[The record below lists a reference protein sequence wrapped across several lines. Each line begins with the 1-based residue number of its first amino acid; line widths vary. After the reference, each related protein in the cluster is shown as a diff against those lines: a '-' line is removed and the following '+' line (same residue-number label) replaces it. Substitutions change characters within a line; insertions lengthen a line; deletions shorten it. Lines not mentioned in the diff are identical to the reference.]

1 MMADDLSFFGYFLFY
16 FAYNFGCFFRIYLV
30 FSNKW
35 SIFAHTNIN
44 VQNQEVW
51 IMSISKT
58 RQVLVDV
65 ARQLF
70 AKNGFENTTMN
81 DIALLSKKGRRTLYT
96 YFKSKEDVYYAVI
109 ESELERL
116 SDKMDEVAARKISP
130 QDKVIE
136 LIYTHLNMI
145 KETVMRNGN
154 LRAAFFRNI
163 WMVEKV
169 RKNFDEDEIELFRKV
184 YTEGKED
191 GEFDIDNVELV
202 ADITHYCIKGLEVP
216 YIYGRLGHGMTPETS
231 KPLVAKFVYGA
242 LGKNGIK

>member
-1 MMADDLSFFGYFLFY
+1 
-16 FAYNFGCFFRIYLV
+16 
-30 FSNKW
+30 
-35 SIFAHTNIN
+35 
-44 VQNQEVW
+44 
-51 IMSISKT
+51 MSISKT
-58 RQVLVDV
+58 RQKLVDV

-70 AKNGFENTTMN
+70 AKNGLENTTMN
-81 DIALLSKKGRRTLYT
+81 DIAVASGKGRRTLYT

-116 SDKMDEVAARKISP
+116 SDRMDEVAAKRIKP
-130 QDKVIE
+130 QDKIIE
-136 LIYTHLNMI
+136 LIYTHLTTI

-184 YTEGKED
+184 YAEGKED
-191 GEFDIDNVELV
+191 GEFDIDNIDLV

-216 YIYGRLGHGMTPETS
+216 YIYGRIAHGMKEEDT
-231 KPLVAKFVYGA
+231 KPQVAKVVYGA
-242 LGKNGIK
+242 LGKLSRK

>member
-1 MMADDLSFFGYFLFY
+1 
-16 FAYNFGCFFRIYLV
+16 
-30 FSNKW
+30 
-35 SIFAHTNIN
+35 
-44 VQNQEVW
+44 
-51 IMSISKT
+51 MSISKT
-58 RQVLVDV
+58 RQILVDV

-81 DIALLSKKGRRTLYT
+81 DIALLSGKGRRTLYT

-109 ESELERL
+109 EGELERL
-116 SDKMDEVAARKISP
+116 SDKMDEVATRRIRPQEKI
-130 QDKVIE
+130 IE

-184 YTEGKED
+184 YAEGKAD

-216 YIYGRLGHGMTPETS
+216 YIYGRLGHGMTPEMS

-242 LGKNGIK
+242 LAKNGIK

>member
-1 MMADDLSFFGYFLFY
+1 
-16 FAYNFGCFFRIYLV
+16 
-30 FSNKW
+30 
-35 SIFAHTNIN
+35 
-44 VQNQEVW
+44 
-51 IMSISKT
+51 MSISKT
-58 RQVLVDV
+58 RQKLVDV

-81 DIALLSKKGRRTLYT
+81 DIALLSGKGRRTLYT

-116 SDKMDEVAARKISP
+116 SDKMDEVAARRIRPQEKI
-130 QDKVIE
+130 IE

-184 YTEGKED
+184 YAEGKAE
-191 GEFDIDNVELV
+191 GEFDIENVELV

-216 YIYGRLGHGMTPETS
+216 YIYGRLGHGMTPEMS

>member
-1 MMADDLSFFGYFLFY
+1 
-16 FAYNFGCFFRIYLV
+16 
-30 FSNKW
+30 
-35 SIFAHTNIN
+35 
-44 VQNQEVW
+44 
-51 IMSISKT
+51 MSISKT
-58 RQVLVDV
+58 RQILVDV

-81 DIALLSKKGRRTLYT
+81 DIALLSGKGRRTLYT

-109 ESELERL
+109 EGELERL
-116 SDKMDEVAARKISP
+116 SDKMDEVAARRIRPQEKI
-130 QDKVIE
+130 IE

-184 YTEGKED
+184 YAEGKAD

-216 YIYGRLGHGMTPETS
+216 YIYGRLGHGMTPEMS

-242 LGKNGIK
+242 LAKNGIK